1 MPPRATRVNLE
12 SHGPRG
18 LRQPHRYNV
27 TIIRTDGTPV
37 NYPDVKHVMY
47 QNESVLLML
56 GEHDIDRQYVRY
68 PARIVDHVVA
78 EEIPNEDEIV
88 DPRTTRD
95 R

>member
-1 MPPRATRVNLE
+1 
-12 SHGPRG
+12 
-18 LRQPHRYNV
+18 
-27 TIIRTDGTPV
+27 
-37 NYPDVKHVMY
+37 MY